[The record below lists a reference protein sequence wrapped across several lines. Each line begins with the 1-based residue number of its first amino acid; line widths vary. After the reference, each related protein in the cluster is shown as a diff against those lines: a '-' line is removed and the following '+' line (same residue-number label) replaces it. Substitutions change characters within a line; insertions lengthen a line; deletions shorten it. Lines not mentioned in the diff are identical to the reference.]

1 MKINLEIVR
10 TVLKQSLGF
19 DSFVASFITE
29 VREDSN
35 HPTAGITKDGLLIYN
50 PEFVDKYVSCM
61 EDLFCL
67 IFHELLHPMFGHF
80 IYGNGE
86 IENIAA
92 DAIINAVISSVFG
105 RYSAYGNLFRK
116 THDERGL
123 EGLMRP
129 GSAMHNNR
137 YNKIYCMLYHNYN
150 VKDAMTTGE
159 LIQSL
164 KILAQGENLSMIL
177 LIGTHGSPDN
187 RFSQENLVKFAEEL
201 REIAKASMS
210 RSSGTYKSIIEIF
223 MEALKTHLSI
233 KKLLLQKFSTKRKID
248 KFKEL
253 FHQKKIGVTPIPL
266 NPSKRDLVLLSA
278 GIYPCY
284 FHNNLTKT
292 TKQDRGL
299 AIYLDVSGSVNDY
312 LPKILG
318 ILKNLRREITSIFQF
333 SNQVV
338 ETSFELLLKGNIKT
352 TYGTD
357 FNCIAKSILEK
368 GFDKAIIITD
378 GCASMSYDLRE
389 QLKNA
394 GLVTITILFDRAN
407 SCYDFSLFGDVIT
420 LEDACA

>member
-50 PEFVDKYVSCM
+50 PEFTDKYLSCK
-61 EDLFCL
+61 EDLFSL

-80 IYGNGE
+80 IYNNGE

-92 DAIINAVISSVFG
+92 DAIINAVISTVFG
-105 RYSAYGNLFRK
+105 RHSSYGNLFRK

-129 GSAMHNNR
+129 GSTMHNNR
-137 YNKIYCMLYHNYN
+137 YNKIYCMLYQNYIG
-150 VKDAMTTGE
+150 KDAMTTGE

-164 KILAQGENLSMIL
+164 KILTQSENLSAVL
-177 LIGTHGSPDN
+177 LIGTHGQLQN
-187 RFSQENLVKFAEEL
+187 RFSQENHVKFAEEL

-210 RSSGTYKSIIEIF
+210 RSSGNYKSIIEIF

-233 KKLLLQKFSTKRKID
+233 KKLLLQKFATKRKID

-253 FHQKKIGVTPIPL
+253 FQKKKIGVTPIPI
-266 NPSKRDLVLLSA
+266 NPSKRNLVLLSA

-284 FHNNLTKT
+284 FHNNISET
-292 TKQDRGL
+292 TKQDKGL

-338 ETSFELLLKGNIKT
+338 ETSFDSLLKGNIKT

-357 FNCIAKSILEK
+357 FNCIAKSILDR
-368 GFDKAIIITD
+368 GFDKAVIITD
-378 GCASMSYDLRE
+378 GYASMNSDLRE
-389 QLKNA
+389 QLKKT
-394 GLVTITILFDRAN
+394 GLITITILFDRAN
-407 SCYDFSLFGDVIT
+407 TCYDFSLFGDVIT

>member
-19 DSFVASFITE
+19 NSFVASFITE
-29 VREDSN
+29 VREDNN

-50 PEFVDKYVSCM
+50 PEFVDKYVSCK
-61 EDLFCL
+61 EDLFSL

-80 IYGNGE
+80 IYDNGE

-92 DAIINAVISSVFG
+92 DAIINAVISNVFG
-105 RYSAYGNLFRK
+105 KHSAYGNLFKK
-116 THDERGL
+116 TYDPRGL

-129 GSAMHNNR
+129 DSAMHNNR
-137 YNKIYCMLYHNYN
+137 YNKIYTMLYHNYHG
-150 VKDAMTTGE
+150 KDAMTTGE

-164 KILAQGENLSMIL
+164 KILTQSENLSAVL
-177 LIGTHGSPDN
+177 LIGTHDKSEN
-187 RFSQENLVKFAEEL
+187 KFSQEILVKFAEEL
-201 REIAKASMS
+201 KEIAKESIS
-210 RSSGTYKSIIEIF
+210 RGCGNYQSIIELF

-233 KKLLLQKFSTKRKID
+233 KKLLLQKFTTKQKID

-253 FHQKKIGVTPIPL
+253 LHQRKIGVTPIPI
-266 NPSKRDLVLLSA
+266 NPSKRDLILLSA

-292 TKQDRGL
+292 TTRDRGL

-318 ILKNLRREITSIFQF
+318 ILKNLRKEITSIFQF

-338 ETSFELLLKGNIKT
+338 ETSFDSLLKGNIKT

-357 FNCIAKSILEK
+357 FNCIAKSIIDK
-368 GFDKAIIITD
+368 GFDKAVIITD
-378 GCASMSYDLRE
+378 GYASMNSDLRK

-394 GLVTITILFDRAN
+394 NLITLTILFDDAN